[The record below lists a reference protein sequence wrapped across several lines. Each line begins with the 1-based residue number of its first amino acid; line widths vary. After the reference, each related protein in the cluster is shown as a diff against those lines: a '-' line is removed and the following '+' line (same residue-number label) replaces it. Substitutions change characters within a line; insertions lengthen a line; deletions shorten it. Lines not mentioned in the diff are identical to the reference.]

1 MKNCL
6 ILYLIV
12 QLVVLSSCSKKPEAS
27 TPSSFEG
34 VIVRNFIAFKDGHND
49 TTVQYYY
56 YKNGKAVTQTKNN
69 KMEQFHIAEY
79 STPDKE
85 YFPVSDT
92 LIEIDLKDI
101 EQYHST
107 SSRAN
112 YKPLLIQS
120 TDEKEIN
127 GWAST
132 RSTMGLEGGRKADIW
147 ITSQTPEIAY
157 AEYDRVRHLPVERKW
172 RRMLFDSLAKNG
184 LTIVRAD
191 MYSDDLRLGTEIALI
206 ERRSLPDSL
215 FELPKGVPIIHWST
229 EQLKEQL
236 KD

>member
-1 MKNCL
+1 MKKAVVLLL
-6 ILYLIV
+6 ISV
-12 QLVVLSSCSKKPEAS
+12 AVLSSCSKKNEPS

-34 VIVRNFIAFKDGHND
+34 VIVRNFIVFKDGHND

-56 YKNGKAVTQTKNN
+56 YKNGKAITQTKRDRVGR
-69 KMEQFHIAEY
+69 FTIAEY

-85 YFPVSDT
+85 YFPVGDT
-92 LIEIDLKDI
+92 LIEIELKDI

-120 TDEKEIN
+120 KDEKEIN
-127 GWAST
+127 GWPST
-132 RSTMGLEGGRKADIW
+132 RSTMGLDGGRKADIW
-147 ITSQTPEIAY
+147 ITSKTPEIAY

-172 RRMLFDSLAKNG
+172 RRLLFDSLAKSG

-191 MYSDDLRLGTEIALI
+191 MYSDDVNLCTEIALI

-229 EQLKEQL
+229 AQLKEQL